1 MVNSSRTV
9 RIGRDMTSQDKL
21 SIFILD
27 LFLFLLSA
35 ISTEQLTSIA
45 PVNSL
50 MDCRS
55 TLGPQLY
62 SYCIVYIFYYFL
74 WKDFRLE
81 YQTSVVHIFV
91 SELSTCIQ
99 YLPFLMNG
107 CIWTL
112 IVLSLHVALCLWGL
126 SWRVA
131 LPMKTLP
138 LGLQFWPVSSK
149 VAAASPWRPSWNYG
163 VINMVCYCYGRYYNK
178 ICIFRKHTLLDEF
191 CILFTHANLWLVCF
205 WMMAA

>member
-1 MVNSSRTV
+1 MVNSSRT
-9 RIGRDMTSQDKL
+9 IGRDVTLQDKL

-35 ISTEQLTSIA
+35 ISTEQLRSIT

-50 MDCRS
+50 TDCRS

-62 SYCIVYIFYYFL
+62 RLLYSLYILLFFIKGL
-74 WKDFRLE
+74 QIRIPNL
-81 YQTSVVHIFV
+81 SRSHIFV
-91 SELSTCIQ
+91 SELSTFSQ

-112 IVLSLHVALCLWGL
+112 IMLSLHVVLCLWGL

-131 LPMKTLP
+131 LPLKTLP

-149 VAAASPWRPSWNYG
+149 VAAASPWRPNWNYG

-191 CILFTHANLWLVCF
+191 CILFTYANLLLVCF
-205 WMMAA
+205 WIMAA